1 MINNL
6 YIFLFIETDV
16 IGVSKVLVD
25 SEEGEFDNLSRENL
39 SIIMS
44 YSDSLLDILC
54 KDTCDGH
61 HVGRVSL
68 LFQDL

>member
-1 MINNL
+1 MVNDV
-6 YIFLFIETDV
+6 YIFHFIETDV
-16 IGVSKVLVD
+16 MGVSKVLVD

-44 YSDSLLDILC
+44 YSVSLLDILC

-68 LFQDL
+68 ISLHL